1 VLQIRQVQSQ
11 IRRKCIKFIHTKNT
25 QKCCTVTNILPA
37 LYTQTHRTHNMEQ
50 PKRKVARYDP
60 EEVFYSDSKDEQGL
74 QTTIEASGQVKTVFR
89 LGHAVGTQ
97 ELAEQI
103 SRAEEKREDMSRAA
117 YKMADEISKDIAT
130 ARNNGKYAQRY
141 TEQVMDTLELIR
153 AVNHR
158 LIKRVLDME
167 RQAKNQEVR
176 AKSMLERIKIQEDII
191 RRLAMKVRDHETRQ
205 SSS

>member
-1 VLQIRQVQSQ
+1 
-11 IRRKCIKFIHTKNT
+11 
-25 QKCCTVTNILPA
+25 
-37 LYTQTHRTHNMEQ
+37 MEQ
-50 PKRKVARYDP
+50 PKRKVARYNP
-60 EEVFYSDSKDEQGL
+60 EEIFYSDSEDEQGL
-74 QTTIEASGQVKTVFR
+74 QATIEASGQVKTVFR

-103 SRAEEKREDMSRAA
+103 SKAEEKPEDMSRAA

-141 TEQVMDTLELIR
+141 TEQVMELIR

-191 RRLAMKVRDHETRQ
+191 RRLAMKVKDSETRQ

>member
-1 VLQIRQVQSQ
+1 
-11 IRRKCIKFIHTKNT
+11 
-25 QKCCTVTNILPA
+25 
-37 LYTQTHRTHNMEQ
+37 
-50 PKRKVARYDP
+50 
-60 EEVFYSDSKDEQGL
+60 
-74 QTTIEASGQVKTVFR
+74 
-89 LGHAVGTQ
+89 
-97 ELAEQI
+97 
-103 SRAEEKREDMSRAA
+103 
-117 YKMADEISKDIAT
+117 
-130 ARNNGKYAQRY
+130 
-141 TEQVMDTLELIR
+141 MDTLELIR

>member
-1 VLQIRQVQSQ
+1 MQIRQVQSQ

-25 QKCCTVTNILPA
+25 QKCCTVTNLC
-37 LYTQTHRTHNMEQ
+37 LLSTQNTPHTHSMEQ
-50 PKRKVARYDP
+50 PKRKVARYNP
-60 EEVFYSDSKDEQGL
+60 EEIFYSDSEDEQGL
-74 QTTIEASGQVKTVFR
+74 QATIEASGQVKTVFR

-103 SRAEEKREDMSRAA
+103 SKAEVKPEDMSRAV

-130 ARNNGKYAQRY
+130 ARNNGKYALRY

>member
-1 VLQIRQVQSQ
+1 
-11 IRRKCIKFIHTKNT
+11 
-25 QKCCTVTNILPA
+25 
-37 LYTQTHRTHNMEQ
+37 MEQ
-50 PKRKVARYDP
+50 PKRKVARYNP
-60 EEVFYSDSKDEQGL
+60 EEIFYSDSEDEQGL
-74 QTTIEASGQVKTVFR
+74 QATIEASGQVKTVFR

-103 SRAEEKREDMSRAA
+103 SKAEEKPEDMSRAA

-176 AKSMLERIKIQEDII
+176 AKSMIERIKIQEDII
-191 RRLAMKVRDHETRQ
+191 RRLAMKVRDSETRQ